1 MRRYR
6 VTIDGRT
13 YDVEVDD
20 PRARP
25 VTARIA
31 GEVFLV
37 DVETS
42 PDSGGSVQQ
51 PASANQAQPVSA
63 GAGGRPGDAREAG
76 SPAAIGQRTLM
87 APMPGTVVSVAAN
100 AGRSVG
106 RGDELVT
113 IEAMKMFNVIRSPW
127 AGVIAEVH
135 VKEGRRVTQGQPLV
149 TLVLT

>member
-13 YDVEVDD
+13 YEVEIDD

-25 VTARIA
+25 VTVQVS

-37 DVETS
+37 DVEPGRPS
-42 PDSGGSVQQ
+42 SVDRRQSTVVSR
-51 PASANQAQPVSA
+51 PSSAESTIVTRSAAASAAT
-63 GAGGRPGDAREAG
+63 
-76 SPAAIGQRTLM
+76 GQRALM
-87 APMPGTVVSVAAN
+87 APMPGTIVSVAAS
-100 AGRSVG
+100 AGRSVQ

-127 AGVIAEVH
+127 AGIVAEVH
-135 VKEGRRVTQGQPLV
+135 VTEGKRVTQGEPLV
-149 TLVLT
+149 TMVLM